1 MITVPMIVTKR
12 IILNLGNID
21 SIFLLDESLL
31 EPIVLKGTR
40 WVLRREG
47 RSNPPDLSDYSLDGI
62 EYAHKKG
69 ITALIPDYNDA
80 VKNNGTK
87 SDNPHAKP
95 NLYFDPVLKF
105 FRCVMGKKLTITG
118 TRMNKGIEY
127 DVFKTKF
134 CEECPLH
141 DECTSSSYREL
152 FEPHNETFYIRKQ
165 DFLSENGKY
174 LYKFRAIYSEGFL
187 EI

>member
-1 MITVPMIVTKR
+1 MLI
-12 IILNLGNID
+12 
-21 SIFLLDESLL
+21 
-31 EPIVLKGTR
+31 
-40 WVLRREG
+40 
-47 RSNPPDLSDYSLDGI
+47 
-62 EYAHKKG
+62 KKG
-69 ITALIPDYNDA
+69 ISALIPDYNDA

-134 CEECPLH
+134 CKECPLH

-152 FEPHNETFYIRKQ
+152 YRTSESYI
-165 DFLSENGKY
+165 
-174 LYKFRAIYSEGFL
+174 LYPKTRLFIREWKIL
-187 EI
+187 I

>member
-1 MITVPMIVTKR
+1 MQRVVKVKTDIKQLIPTIDYIIENYGVVPKN
-12 IILNLGNID
+12 ILADNGY
-21 SIFLLDESLL
+21 
-31 EPIVLKGTR
+31 
-40 WVLRREG
+40 
-47 RSNPPDLSDYSLDGI
+47 YSLDGI

-134 CEECPLH
+134 CKNVH
-141 DECTSSSYREL
+141 SMMNV
-152 FEPHNETFYIRKQ
+152 PHHHIVNYSNLIMKHFISENKTFYQRM
-165 DFLSENGKY
+165 ENTYINSVLFIVKVFWRF
-174 LYKFRAIYSEGFL
+174 KTK
-187 EI
+187 